1 VKNLKSAIRAALP
14 SPVLSAYRE
23 YVLSRA
29 SRRNARLSTEEVFT
43 DIYANNRW
51 GDEPAGGEFCSGAG
65 SRDAA
70 IVSPYVKRVRAELD
84 RLGASSMK
92 IVDLGCGD
100 FAVGRQ
106 LASVCGHYLGIDIV
120 KPLIA
125 YNTKMFATPKISFR
139 YVNIIEDEL
148 PDGDICFVRQVLQ
161 HLSNAEVLAVLPKL
175 LKYRWCFVTEHH
187 PSHDRLVQP
196 NMDKPHGGDIRV
208 TRGSGIF
215 LEQSPFGVAVENYR
229 LLLEVPGAGMEP
241 GMDPGIIR
249 TFLLENNASAR
260 SG

>member
-1 VKNLKSAIRAALP
+1 MKTLKSAIRAALP
-14 SPVLSAYRE
+14 SPLLSAYRE
-23 YVLSRA
+23 YVLSRS

-51 GDEPAGGEFCSGAG
+51 GDEPGGGEFCSGAG
-65 SRDAA
+65 SRHAA
-70 IVSPYVKRVRAELD
+70 IVSPYVNRVKAELD

-106 LASVCGHYLGIDIV
+106 LAAQCGHYLGIDIV
-120 KPLIA
+120 KSLIA
-125 YNTKMFATPKISFR
+125 YNTKMFATSKISFR
-139 YVNIIEDEL
+139 HANIVEDEL
-148 PDGDICFVRQVLQ
+148 PEGDICFVRQVLQ

-175 LKYRWCFVTEHH
+175 LKYRWCFVTEHQ
-187 PSHDRLVQP
+187 PSPDRLVHP

-215 LEQSPFGVAVENYR
+215 LEQPPFGVVAENYR

-241 GMDPGIIR
+241 GMDPGVIR
-249 TFLLENNASAR
+249 TFLLENHANSL